1 MAGDCASPRD
11 ANDGGACA
19 SAVLVDMSAVFE
31 VRIERDSRVV
41 VSGDLDLAT
50 APQLMSA
57 VESLAATGAR
67 RVVVDLGAVSFIDSS
82 GISALLRADQTLRGA
97 DGVLVLGAMSAQ
109 VTSVLEMTGLHAEF
123 VREGSAG

>member
-11 ANDGGACA
+11 ASGGACA
-19 SAVLVDMSAVFE
+19 GAVLVDMSAVFE

-82 GISALLRADQTLRGA
+82 GISALLRADQTLREA

-109 VTSVLEMTGLHAEF
+109 VMSVLAMTGLQAEF
-123 VREGSAG
+123 VREGSSG

>member
-1 MAGDCASPRD
+1 
-11 ANDGGACA
+11 
-19 SAVLVDMSAVFE
+19 MSAVFE
-31 VRIERDSRVV
+31 VRIDRDSRVV

-67 RVVVDLGAVSFIDSS
+67 RVVVDLEAVSFIDSS

-109 VTSVLEMTGLHAEF
+109 VMSVLAMTGLQAEF
-123 VREGSAG
+123 VREGSSG

>member
-1 MAGDCASPRD
+1 VAGDCASPRD
-11 ANDGGACA
+11 ASGGACA

-57 VESLAATGAR
+57 VESLAASGAR

-82 GISALLRADQTLRGA
+82 GISALLRADRTLRGA
-97 DGVLVLGAMSAQ
+97 DGVLVLGAMSA
-109 VTSVLEMTGLHAEF
+109 LG
-123 VREGSAG
+123 